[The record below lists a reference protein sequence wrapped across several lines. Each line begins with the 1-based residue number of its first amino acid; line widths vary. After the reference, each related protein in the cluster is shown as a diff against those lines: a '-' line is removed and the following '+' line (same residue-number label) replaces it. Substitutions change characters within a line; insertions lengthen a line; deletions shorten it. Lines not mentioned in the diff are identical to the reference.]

1 MRSRIQ
7 SPTSILTYKECPRKY
22 YYRYI
27 LGLRTKPSI
36 YLIRGRI
43 AHEVI
48 RKIFESLKKDQGII
62 DEGQLIL
69 RVKAV
74 FLDEWRNARSD
85 LLKVGKTRIQLDL
98 SKKETESMLIN
109 WARNLAKNACENQ
122 TMIIPQTELQLI
134 SEEYGVQGF
143 LDAVFEEHGTIKILD
158 FKTGKPSDISEE
170 YHLQLAIY
178 ALLYGECNGNAPHSV
193 GIHFLQNGTI
203 HWLPVDEKLLSLA
216 RRECKLIH
224 LNTMSQN
231 IDDYPCLCGGR
242 CREDFY
248 EAR

>member
-1 MRSRIQ
+1 MRSRVQ

-27 LGLRTKPSI
+27 LCLKQKPSI

-48 RKIFESLKKDQGII
+48 RRIFESLKKDQSLL
-62 DEGQLIL
+62 DDGQLIL

-74 FLDEWRNARSD
+74 FLAEWQKARPE
-85 LLKVGKTRIQLDL
+85 LRTVGKTRIQLDL
-98 SKKETESMLIN
+98 AKKETESMLMN
-109 WARNLAKNACENQ
+109 WARNLTRNENYGNKI
-122 TMIIPQTELQLI
+122 TIPTTELQLV

-143 LDAVFEEHGTIKILD
+143 LDAVYDEGEAIRILD
-158 FKTGKPSDISEE
+158 FKTGKPGDISEE
-170 YHLQLAIY
+170 YRLQLAIY
-178 ALLYGECNGNAPHSV
+178 ALLYEESNGKQPDYV
-193 GIHFLQNGTI
+193 GLQFLQNGDKQ
-203 HWLPVDEKLLSLA
+203 WLPVDEKLLALA

-248 EAR
+248 EA

>member
-7 SPTSILTYKECPRKY
+7 SPTSILTYKECARKY

-27 LGLRTKPSI
+27 LGLKQRPSI
-36 YLIRGRI
+36 YLIRGRV

-48 RKIFESLKKDQGII
+48 KRIFESAKTNQSAL

-74 FLDEWRNARSD
+74 FLDEWRKARPE
-85 LLKVGKTRIQLDL
+85 LRTAGKTRLQLDL
-98 SKKETESMLIN
+98 AKKETESMLVN
-109 WARNLAKNACENQ
+109 WARNFAKSGEGG
-122 TMIIPQTELQLI
+122 TKMIIPATELQLI

-143 LDAVFEEHGTIKILD
+143 LDAVFEDRDAIKILD
-158 FKTGKPSDISEE
+158 FKTGKPGDISEE
-170 YHLQLAIY
+170 YRLQLAIY
-178 ALLYGECNGNAPHSV
+178 ALLYEENHGKQPNYV
-193 GIHFLQNGTI
+193 GLQFLQNGNNL
-203 HWLPVDEKLLSLA
+203 WLPVDEKLLAIA

-248 EAR
+248 EA